1 MSLFKYFKGFL
12 EEYILHIP
20 HKKNLFDHHF
30 FDLKYYVHKTSSK
43 ERFARLLNMST
54 EEVDQISISYYGVYF
69 TTLINEFRCQL
80 LIKELENPINYT
92 LTFESVVELC
102 GFNNIESFCHF
113 FKQKTNSLSSNPTPW
128 LA

>member
-1 MSLFKYFKGFL
+1 MSLFKHFKGFL

-20 HKKNLFDHHF
+20 YKKNLFDHHF

-54 EEVDQISISYYGVYF
+54 EEVDHISIGYYGVYF
-69 TTLINEFRCQL
+69 TTLIDEFRCQL

-102 GFNNIESFCHF
+102 GFNNTESFCHF